1 VPTRLG
7 VACALAAAIL
17 ALGPAGAVEPEN
29 AADETPAPPER
40 DVAAEFTDPLTTLP
54 QLFLQDS
61 LALESYGT
69 EAISNRLTARLAVP
83 RLPSSSLIPL
93 DQLIRPSVS
102 LVTVPTGRG
111 DETRTELGDTVL
123 LDLAVLPLESRRRGL
138 VVALGP
144 VLVFP
149 TATHR
154 TAGQGAWQL
163 GPALGAIYKGRPG
176 LLVGFLLQN
185 PISFATTSSSRESV
199 NALLFQP
206 VLMAYLGRGFYL
218 KSGDSTWSLS
228 WRDDGPRVV
237 PVSLGLGYVWRRE
250 GKPPLN
256 LYASGEWMLLREDA
270 PVAPQFSLKLGVS
283 ISFPEWK
290 LH

>member
-1 VPTRLG
+1 
-7 VACALAAAIL
+7 VARRDALAAPLL
-17 ALGPAGAVEPEN
+17 ALALLGSADLSS
-29 AADETPAPPER
+29 AADETAAAPDR

-54 QLFLQDS
+54 QVFLQDS

-69 EAISNRLTARLAVP
+69 GALSNRLTARLAVP
-83 RLPSSSLIPL
+83 RLPSSSLIPI
-93 DQLIRPSVS
+93 DQLIRPSLS

-111 DETRTELGDTVL
+111 KETRTELGDTVL
-123 LDLAVLPLESRRRGL
+123 LDLGVLPLESRKRGL
-138 VVALGP
+138 AVAVGP

-154 TAGQGAWQL
+154 TAGQGAWQI

-185 PISFATTSSSRESV
+185 PISFAYTSSSREPV

-206 VLMAYLGRGFYL
+206 VVMAYLGRGFYL

-237 PVSLGLGYVWRRE
+237 PVSLGLGYVWRRA

-283 ISFPEWK
+283 VSFPEWK